1 MVIFAYYGIAVS
13 IQRALFT
20 CVGGT
25 SYYDIERE
33 TALFKEIFGVFERL
47 LTQNL
52 NGLWLSCKNCSA
64 CLFWMLEEL
73 TLVLD
78 TRSNIAILGSFLITA
93 LLSSTDDAIYKTRQD
108 LLETYSHYLGQ
119 LAQRFEFA
127 RLPELRLNLLL
138 ERFSTDSNSTGFDSP
153 S

>member
-1 MVIFAYYGIAVS
+1 M
-13 IQRALFT
+13 
-20 CVGGT
+20 
-25 SYYDIERE
+25 
-33 TALFKEIFGVFERL
+33 FKEIFSVFERL

-64 CLFWMLEEL
+64 YLFGFLEEL
-73 TLVLD
+73 TFVVD

-108 LLETYSHYLGQ
+108 LLETYSYYLGQ
-119 LAQRFEFA
+119 LAQKFEFA

-138 ERFSTDSNSTGFDSP
+138 ERFSTDSNTTGLDSR